1 MGHNQLMAEIS
12 FYHLKAERCARLA
25 KDEPDPRRRDDLET
39 EGALWL
45 QIAVAEDNLE
55 ALQWKVQDHLNAQRL
70 NEVGVARD
78 PSRPPTKGID
88 LDDPEARRLF
98 LRDGL

>member
-1 MGHNQLMAEIS
+1 MTEIS
-12 FYHLKAERCARLA
+12 FYHLKADRCARLA
-25 KDEPDPRRRDDLET
+25 KDEPDPRRRVDLET

-55 ALQWKVQDHLNAQRL
+55 ALRRKVQDHLNAH
-70 NEVGVARD
+70 EVGDVRD
-78 PSRPPTKGID
+78 PSHRPAKGID
-88 LDDPEARRLF
+88 LDNPEARRLF